1 MPHEDIKCD
10 NCQKQEMAQ
19 LKNELHLCRK
29 SSDAKDRTIK
39 ALDKKVFVLTI
50 IAVAIAAIFGK
61 EALDVIVE
69 WIDSIGK
76 FNSGVNSISA
86 EGNVPHPGT
95 LAIFGTFA
103 IMTRKSRKRK

>member
-1 MPHEDIKCD
+1 MPQDIKCD
-10 NCQKQEMAQ
+10 NCQKQELTQ

-29 SSDAKDRTIK
+29 SSESKDRKIK

-50 IAVAIAAIFGK
+50 IAVGIAAIFGK
-61 EALDVIVE
+61 EALDVVIE

-76 FNSGVNSISA
+76 FNSGVNNISA
-86 EGNVPHPGT
+86 TGNVPHPGT
-95 LAIFGTFA
+95 LAVFGAFA